1 MKCIQGN
8 FTSPTDLNLIIAR
21 NTRIEI
27 LSVSPEGLR
36 SIREFSINGSIEVM
50 KLFRPAGAEKDRL
63 FIVTRR
69 HNAMILEVE
78 SNGDG
83 PNNFDIV
90 TR

>member
-1 MKCIQGN
+1 
-8 FTSPTDLNLIIAR
+8 
-21 NTRIEI
+21 
-27 LSVSPEGLR
+27 
-36 SIREFSINGSIEVM
+36 M
-50 KLFRPAGAEKDRL
+50 KLFRPAGGEKDRL